1 MLGKLRAWWGDQIR
15 EPKFV
20 HGKTGPRERQAKHKY
35 QDLQIKGSL
44 LVLEVNLDKLMVPG
58 GFHMRRESLV
68 ASFNS

>member
-1 MLGKLRAWWGDQIR
+1 M
-15 EPKFV
+15 
-20 HGKTGPRERQAKHKY
+20 HGKTDPRERQAKHKY